1 MTMKRRHGPKHH
13 GRGKKPPSGPHA
25 KVPTATV
32 FREDHHRNTK
42 IASGG
47 GMGKDR
53 KNTTVQT
60 GNRPIRTAAKTA
72 RRASTQ
78 KHGKFSHKTII

>member
-1 MTMKRRHGPKHH
+1 MKRRHGPKHH

-42 IASGG
+42 KGITGG
-47 GMGKDR
+47 GMGRDKA
-53 KNTTVQT
+53 NTTVQS

-78 KHGKFSHKTII
+78 KRGKFSHDTVI